1 MTGALFG
8 GGGFVIVIL
17 VLFVSIGVPLWAII
31 NAGSR
36 PAGAFTAAGS
46 SKGLWL
52 ALIILLTLFTGI
64 VGVIVSG
71 VYLTS
76 IRPRVRAV
84 MP

>member
-1 MTGALFG
+1 MTGALFVG
-8 GGGFVIVIL
+8 SGVVIL
-17 VLFVSIGVPLWAII
+17 VLFVTIGVPLWAII
-31 NAGSR
+31 DAVSR
-36 PAGAFTAAGS
+36 PTGAFTAAGS

>member
-1 MTGALFG
+1 MTGALFVG
-8 GGGFVIVIL
+8 SGVVIL
-17 VLFVSIGVPLWAII
+17 VLFVTIGVPLWAII
-31 NAGSR
+31 DAVSR
-36 PAGAFTAAGS
+36 PTGAFTAAGS

-71 VYLTS
+71 VYLVS

>member
-1 MTGALFG
+1 MTGALFAG
-8 GGGFVIVIL
+8 GGVVIL
-17 VLFVSIGVPLWAII
+17 VLFVSLGVPLWAII
-31 NAGSR
+31 DAGSR
-36 PAGAFTAAGS
+36 PTGAFTAAGS